1 MRRIPPFITAAAARY
16 NIDARQL
23 ATLVGIYLK
32 QDLRGGRAFMQFS
45 AREYVR
51 GNLAL
56 LLLLGMYVFT
66 GFIMGMTVFVTD
78 IDVLHFSI
86 VIHTFTLLIV
96 ALAILAESGNVI
108 FNESEGD
115 ILGHL
120 PISSRTYFAAKV
132 LNLFLFTALLAAA
145 ANLFPAIFG
154 SWAVGANLLFIPA
167 HALAALL
174 DALLATALIVT
185 SYGILMRMVSR
196 ERFDS
201 IISYSQIILV
211 LVFMFGFQIMPR
223 VMDVQVMQL
232 ARGFRW
238 YYLLFPPAWFAGV
251 TLVLIGKPQLYGL
264 ALAGIG
270 ITVLLVL
277 GQLAIRKVGN
287 DYSSFVSK
295 LTYREGP
302 RKHRASRTLRV
313 APAARR
319 GLGDWLKLV
328 WLARP
333 AERAAFDLVSIYLRR
348 NREVKVRLYPSLAYF
363 VFVPLL
369 AVFTEGLP
377 DPFSPR
383 GVDAYPLMGAL
394 MICYVALTA
403 VEVLRFSEHQEAAY
417 IFRVAPV
424 VRLGDV
430 HSGFRKAVMTWVAL
444 PGFTV
449 LFVLY
454 SVLWR
459 NPLHAALLLAPWAI
473 ITPAML
479 MLGFLFRETLP
490 LARKYQKGQQ
500 TARNLLLFLACF
512 VVLSLFGGL
521 QAVAIQGRLP
531 VIKTTFPYWLFI
543 VLSVLYSAFC
553 YFILRALS
561 REARA
566 IQPSDLNG

>member
-1 MRRIPPFITAAAARY
+1 MKRIPSFITNALARY
-16 NIDARQL
+16 DIDARQL
-23 ATLVGIYLK
+23 ATLLGVYLK
-32 QDLRGGRAFMQFS
+32 QDLRGGRAFMQFNV
-45 AREYVR
+45 REYVR

-56 LLLLGMYVFT
+56 LMLLGMYVFT
-66 GFIMGMTVFVTD
+66 GFIMGLMVFFTD

-86 VIHTFTLLIV
+86 IIHTFTLLIV

-108 FNESEGD
+108 FNESEAD

-132 LNLFLFTALLAAA
+132 LNLFLFTSLLAAA

-154 SWAVGANLLFIPA
+154 SWAAGANLLFIPA
-167 HALAALL
+167 HALSALL

-185 SYGILMRMVSR
+185 SYGILMRMVGR

-201 IISYSQIILV
+201 IIAYSQIILV

-223 VMDVQVMQL
+223 VMDINKF
-232 ARGFRW
+232 ARGFHW

-251 TLVLIGKPQLYGL
+251 TLVLIGTPQLYGL

-270 ITVLLVL
+270 ITTLAVL
-277 GQLAIRKVGN
+277 GQLAIRKVGS
-287 DYSSFVSK
+287 DYSSFVAK

-302 RKHRASRTLRV
+302 PKRRASSTPV
-313 APAARR
+313 IAPATTR
-319 GLGDWLKLV
+319 GLIDWLKSA

-369 AVFTEGLP
+369 AIFSEGLP
-377 DPFSPR
+377 DPFSRR
-383 GVDAYPLMGAL
+383 GVDAYSLMGAL

-403 VEVLRFSEHQEAAY
+403 VEVLRFSEHHEAAY

-424 VRLGDV
+424 ARLGDL

-444 PGFTV
+444 PGFAV

-454 SVLWR
+454 AILWR
-459 NPLHAALLLAPWAI
+459 NPLHAALLLVPWGI
-473 ITPAML
+473 ITPAAL

-500 TARNLLLFLACF
+500 TARNLLLFLVCF
-512 VVLSLFGGL
+512 VVLSMFGGL
-521 QAVAIQGRLP
+521 QAMAIKGRLL
-531 VIKTTFPYWLFI
+531 VVDVTFPYWLF
-543 VLSVLYSAFC
+543 VALSILISTFF
-553 YFILRALS
+553 YFTLRALS
-561 REARA
+561 RESRA
-566 IQPSDLNG
+566 IQPADIAGQ

>member
-1 MRRIPPFITAAAARY
+1 MRTPSFITAALARY
-16 NIDARQL
+16 DIDARQL
-23 ATLVGIYLK
+23 ATLVGVYFK

-56 LLLLGMYVFT
+56 LMMLGMYVFA
-66 GFIMGMTVFVTD
+66 GLVLGMMAFLPEVD
-78 IDVLHFSI
+78 ALHFSTA
-86 VIHTFTLLIV
+86 IHTFTLLIV

-108 FNESEGD
+108 FNESEAD

-132 LNLFLFTALLAAA
+132 LNLFLFTSMLAAA

-154 SWAVGANLLFIPA
+154 QWAAGANLLFIPA

-185 SYGILMRMVSR
+185 SYGLLMRMVSR

-201 IISYSQIILV
+201 IIAYSQIILV
-211 LVFMFGFQIMPR
+211 LVFMFGFQILPR
-223 VMDVQVMQL
+223 MMGAEFTQF

-238 YYLLFPPAWFAGV
+238 YYLLFPPAWFAGL
-251 TLVLIGKPQLYGL
+251 TLVLMGRAYLYALLL
-264 ALAGIG
+264 AAIG
-270 ITVLLVL
+270 ITAVVVF
-277 GQLAIRKVGN
+277 GHTAIRKVGS
-287 DYSSFVSK
+287 DYSSFVSR
-295 LTYREGP
+295 LTYGEGAAKREALNSTP
-302 RKHRASRTLRV
+302 P
-313 APAARR
+313 APTARR
-319 GLGDWLKLV
+319 TLGDWLKRV

-363 VFVPLL
+363 IFVPLL
-369 AVFTEGLP
+369 ALFSDGLP

-383 GVDAYPLMGAL
+383 GVEAYPLMGAL

-403 VEVLRFSEHQEAAY
+403 VEVLRFSEHHEAAY

-424 VRLGDV
+424 GRRGDLY
-430 HSGFRKAVMTWVAL
+430 SGFRKAVMAWVAL
-444 PGFTV
+444 PGFAV

-454 SVLWR
+454 AILWR
-459 NPLHAALLLAPWAI
+459 QPPHAALLLAPWVI
-473 ITPAML
+473 ITPAVL
-479 MLGFLFRETLP
+479 MFGFLFRETLP

-500 TARNLLLFLACF
+500 TSRNLLLFLVCF
-512 VVLSLFGGL
+512 VVLSMFAGL
-521 QAVAIQGRLP
+521 QAVAIKGRLP
-531 VIKTTFPYWLFI
+531 LVNLRFPYWLFLAASLLI
-543 VLSVLYSAFC
+543 SAFF
-553 YFILRALS
+553 YFTMRALS
-561 REARA
+561 REARPLHPA
-566 IQPSDLNG
+566 DLNG